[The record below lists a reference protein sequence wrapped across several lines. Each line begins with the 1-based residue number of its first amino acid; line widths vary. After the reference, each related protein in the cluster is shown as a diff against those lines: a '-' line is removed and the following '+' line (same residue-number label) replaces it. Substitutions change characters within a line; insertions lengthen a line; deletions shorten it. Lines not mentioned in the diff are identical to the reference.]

1 MPIAVDAGVPE
12 QRILEQAVRLP
23 EGGAVTG
30 WAALRM
36 HRGAFFDG
44 WAGNGAHRL
53 AVPLAVGRHG
63 RVRADD
69 EVAVSREQTLD
80 EYLLEQE
87 VLRSLHRDNADES
100 A

>member
-1 MPIAVDAGVPE
+1 M
-12 QRILEQAVRLP
+12 
-23 EGGAVTG
+23 
-30 WAALRM
+30 
-36 HRGAFFDG
+36 
-44 WAGNGAHRL
+44 
-53 AVPLAVGRHG
+53 
-63 RVRADD
+63 RADD